1 MEIIKDKKYQVANK
15 TLFNLLQFQVL
26 MRSKEYEM
34 RKVKRMVQ
42 TALYGK
48 DGKEGKKSL
57 NIKKKSALKKGESEE
72 RKDINLGGIIG
83 SPGYGSHDEQT
94 AENASP
100 QGDGKKSK
108 KKKTIKIKRI
118 ISEGAS
124 AEEEKREYVDE
135 LEFIIAKLQKSGLI
149 APSPEFIPSFKEMV
163 KLMQLAL

>member
-1 MEIIKDKKYQVANK
+1 
-15 TLFNLLQFQVL
+15 
-26 MRSKEYEM
+26 
-34 RKVKRMVQ
+34 MVQ

-72 RKDINLGGIIG
+72 RKDINIGGIIG
-83 SPGYGSHDEQT
+83 SPGYGSQDEQA
-94 AENASP
+94 AENQSP

-149 APSPEFIPSFKEMV
+149 APSPEFIPSFKEMI